1 MDAGL
6 PPVVIDWQIGCDGP
20 CQGWFRGVDV
30 GIVTPEQQAAA
41 ETPGAEWRC
50 AACLTIL
57 GEQQHAAQLQ
67 LQQQQYTGA
76 QHGSRQQKQP
86 QQQRQPQQPQ
96 QPYQEQAP
104 VSAASASERA
114 AGPKA
119 HAVQL
124 KKLEQ
129 QVAKAGGDGA
139 RLTEAQ
145 VEFKTNSFRRCS
157 EQRFGEA
164 LELLRVGAALLL
176 QRGRVELGTELGQL
190 YIKTLEQ
197 ADEAV
202 SEENVGG
209 IVAIAGAYPAAG
221 AASSRLEVGK
231 ITLLRDGVLW
241 TSRKAAGGAGQGAP
255 VLHTLLAQSYWREQ
269 VRYPPTL
276 AVNP

>member
-1 MDAGL
+1 M
-6 PPVVIDWQIGCDGP
+6 
-20 CQGWFRGVDV
+20 
-30 GIVTPEQQAAA
+30 
-41 ETPGAEWRC
+41 
-50 AACLTIL
+50 
-57 GEQQHAAQLQ
+57 
-67 LQQQQYTGA
+67 
-76 QHGSRQQKQP
+76 
-86 QQQRQPQQPQ
+86 
-96 QPYQEQAP
+96 
-104 VSAASASERA
+104 SAASASERA

-241 TSRKAAGGAGQGAP
+241 TSRKAAGGAGQGAS

-269 VRYPPTL
+269 VRYPPTH